1 MRPKY
6 AERGRKAALTNL
18 EKIRRTIQI
27 VRMSLKVIP

>member
-6 AERGRKAALTNL
+6 TECGRKAALTNL
-18 EKIRRTIQI
+18 EKIRQTIQI